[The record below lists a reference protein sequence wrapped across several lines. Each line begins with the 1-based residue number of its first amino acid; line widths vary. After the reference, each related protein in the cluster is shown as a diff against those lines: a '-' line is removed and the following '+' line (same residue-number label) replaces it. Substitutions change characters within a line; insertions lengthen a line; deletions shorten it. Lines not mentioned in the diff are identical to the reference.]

1 MRFQA
6 GGVLC
11 QHGSGG
17 INFPVYRGV
26 SRQYGYGLGSMFK
39 TALRTVMPILKPV
52 AKAGLQ
58 SIKHVAKDQGIN
70 ALRDIMQGQ
79 NIKQVLKSRGKSAL
93 KSLGKS
99 ALDHLA
105 SGGIKSNQKRRKNQ
119 SKTNRRTVHNKFQK
133 GRGRKNSLNRAISR
147 KYSNLKF
154 SPDIFS

>member
-1 MRFQA
+1 MYFQTR
-6 GGVLC
+6 GVVC
-11 QHGSGG
+11 QQGSGG
-17 INFPVYRGV
+17 NNFPVYRGV

-58 SIKHVAKDQGIN
+58 SIKHVAKDQGIH
-70 ALRDIMQGQ
+70 ALRDILDGQ

-105 SGGIKSNQKRRKNQ
+105 SGGIKSSQKRRKTQ
-119 SKTNRRTVHNKFQK
+119 SKTNRRTVHNKLQK
-133 GRGRKNSLNRAISR
+133 GRGRKNSVNRAIR
-147 KYSNLKF
+147 KKYSNLKF
-154 SPDIFS
+154 DRDIFD